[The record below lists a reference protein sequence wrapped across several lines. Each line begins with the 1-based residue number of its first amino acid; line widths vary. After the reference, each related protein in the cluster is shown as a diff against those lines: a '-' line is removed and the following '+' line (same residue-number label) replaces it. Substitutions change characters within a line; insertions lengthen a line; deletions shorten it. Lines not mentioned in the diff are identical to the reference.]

1 MNAAP
6 AAPNLLV
13 PMNVDALAVGADWN
27 SWMLHVP
34 DFATGMNQGNF
45 LGYQQL
51 AADMWQESKC
61 PYQPGVHLRWA
72 LPDGIAQG
80 SAADGG
86 EPDYIQVPDRWAIV
100 RLSGAESQTEPPGI
114 RAWMVESD
122 FVSET
127 PAGTTQWPVMPTT
140 SDRTPASFQY
150 VRYVGRQLD
159 FRSWPST
166 AAASY
171 LGDLHAKLT
180 AVGYGSATFAAY
192 YPVCSSVF
200 GFVDD
205 LSDFPGASAGNSVQL
220 TYLVAGW
227 YFDPAADVLS
237 GHANTNSEP
246 HRWQDRMASLRWAWY
261 DETPDGDAPP
271 PPVPQPTSTIIHG
284 FVSQVTWTGPG
295 TRYGYGHGRS
305 VSPKLAV
312 GSSSLDALAAV
323 LAANPSGDLDGA
335 ELERLLVAFQNDIL
349 SIYDKDADAATIVSE
364 LDELLHAASFGSRS
378 TGTVYEIRRADANA
392 PASAAPSGD
401 AAAAIA
407 LPGDLGDQLTAIN
420 RLQSAADTTA
430 AELTSHRQQY
440 FYVWHKRADSVA
452 VDDAVLPRIAGNI
465 TAATESLRDLT
476 AQVDGAKKA
485 IKDSL
490 ARYLPGYELVP
501 RSGAR
506 YWCPSDISLLVTNA
520 GRTFRQGEDGQYSQ
534 TGNLPCRVTGDTLT
548 ALRLTPADGNPV
560 LIQTD
565 EITADVPP
573 HAADAASRRF
583 DKAIS
588 PDLGALLLETVLL
601 DPDLAMYLAGKF
613 GQNAGVSVAALA
625 ASIRA
630 CQAINWN
637 APADQTLPDLS
648 GYRGR
653 TPCPAAVTYWL
664 SGDGTPGNPWVPIM
678 MQWQLAW
685 YPAYQSGP
693 GVPGALQAWSF
704 DGTDYRLDPGY
715 QPPAEPVST
724 LDGITVVTPTPVWN
738 LQRRLVDYNIA
749 RPDNPDSAAIEEL
762 ISALST
768 IDVLSQNAGGAN
780 LSLTMLDQTLQLP
793 PISRDTGGL
802 AEAADGGT
810 VVDLIDRRY
819 ETAPWA
825 AARLAVNQYF
835 PIRAGHVRV
844 TRVNVVDAF
853 GQFVSLPDDAVRNPT
868 VSTQLASAVE
878 GQHVQ
883 LRPRLSQHARLLLSF
898 VSAADDAVVTGPDPA
913 TTPVCGWLIVNHL
926 DQSLLLS
933 SARGAVLGKL
943 RLDAR
948 QLRVLWDSD
957 PVPGSAEDAPAW
969 PIANPHLRALRAG
982 LLQLAGADFWHLLS
996 YLEQVEE
1003 KINPPGSQVNSK
1015 VAALMGM
1022 PIAVV
1027 RAGLQIQLDGA
1038 PVHDQSEATDKP
1050 EDHGYS
1056 EIGYPIALGDLSQL
1070 DDGLF
1075 GYFTPPA
1082 GAGSRPTFGDGAF
1095 GDEAN
1100 GDGTDYGTLYVPG
1113 GGDVSSWTGHFM
1125 VQPDPDRSPVRL
1137 APYANGEPAAPAYVT
1152 LLMDPRLA
1160 VKARTGVLPAKAVT
1174 LPVQDTSAVLASHEL
1189 FLQSNP
1195 VLTSA
1200 REFAMPHPAK
1210 SYGTWSWLTLQRDP
1224 GSHDGFPA
1232 VWRETTDFGQR
1243 TGSAGLPVYP
1253 LLIRDGWLR
1262 LRVPSASGAAIIYFT
1277 VVGGTSLVAAGN
1289 TVQLTWAAQLPDS
1302 GHRLQLKAG
1311 EGPAAQVPNQSPGF
1325 PQAIQ
1330 ATTNFTL
1337 TLMKGDDEVDQ
1348 QQLTVRVLPS

>member
-1 MNAAP
+1 MNMAP
-6 AAPNLLV
+6 DAPNLLV
-13 PMNVDALAVGADWN
+13 PMNVDALAVGADSN

-72 LPDGIAQG
+72 LPDGITQG
-80 SAADGG
+80 SATDGG
-86 EPDYIQVPDRWAIV
+86 EPDYTVVPDRWAIV
-100 RLSGAESQTEPPGI
+100 RLSGAASQTEPPGI

-127 PAGTTQWPVMPTT
+127 PAGTTQWPVMPAT
-140 SDRTPASFQY
+140 SDPTSASFQY

-159 FRSWPST
+159 FGNWPST
-166 AAASY
+166 ATASY

-227 YFDPAADVLS
+227 YSDPAADVLS
-237 GHANTNSEP
+237 GYANTDAGP

-261 DETPDGDAPP
+261 DETPGGGDAPP
-271 PPVPQPTSTIIHG
+271 PPVPQPASTIIHG

-295 TRYGYGHGRS
+295 TRYRYGPGQS

-323 LAANPSGDLDGA
+323 IAANSSGNLDGA
-335 ELERLLVAFQNDIL
+335 ELERLLVAFQNDLL

-364 LDELLHAASFGSRS
+364 LNELLHAASFGSRS

-392 PASAAPSGD
+392 PASAMLSGD
-401 AAAAIA
+401 AAATIA
-407 LPGDLGDQLTAIN
+407 LPGDVGDRLTTIN
-420 RLQSAADTTA
+420 QLQSAADTTA
-430 AELTSHRQQY
+430 AELTSYRQQY
-440 FYVWHKRADSVA
+440 FYVWHKKADGVA
-452 VDDAVLPRIAGNI
+452 VDDAVLAQIAGNI
-465 TAATESLRDLT
+465 TAAAGSLRGLT
-476 AQVDGAKKA
+476 AQVGDAKKA
-485 IKDSL
+485 IKESL
-490 ARYLPGYELVP
+490 ATYLPAYELVP
-501 RSGAR
+501 RSDAR
-506 YWCPSDISLLVTNA
+506 YWCPSDISLLITNA

-548 ALRLTPADGNPV
+548 ALRFSPPGGNPV
-560 LIQTD
+560 IIQTD
-565 EITADVPP
+565 EIGADVPP
-573 HAADAASRRF
+573 HAAASSSHRF
-583 DKAIS
+583 DEAIV
-588 PDLGALLLETVLL
+588 PDLRALLLETVLL
-601 DPDLAMYLAGKF
+601 DPDQATYLAGKF
-613 GQNAGVSVAALA
+613 GQNAGISVTALA
-625 ASIRA
+625 ARIQER
-630 CQAINWN
+630 QAINWN

-648 GYRGR
+648 GYQGR

-664 SGDGTPGNPWVPIM
+664 SGDGTTLGNPWVPIM

-685 YPAYQSGP
+685 YPAYQSGA
-693 GVPGALQAWSF
+693 GVPGALQAWTF
-704 DGTDYRLDPGY
+704 DGTDYQLDPGY
-715 QPPAEPVST
+715 QPPADPVSA

-738 LQRRLVDYNIA
+738 LQRRLQDYNIA
-749 RPDNPDSAAIEEL
+749 RPDNPDSAAIKEL
-762 ISALST
+762 VSALST
-768 IDVLSQNAGGAN
+768 IDVLSQNVGGAN

-825 AARLAVNQYF
+825 AARLAGDQYF
-835 PIRAGHVRV
+835 PVRAGHARV

-853 GQFVSLPDDAVRNPT
+853 GQFVSLPHDAVANPT
-868 VSTQLASAVE
+868 VSTQLASAIA
-878 GQHVQ
+878 GHVQ

-913 TTPVCGWLIVNHL
+913 TTPVCGWLVVNHL

-933 SARGAVLGKL
+933 SASGAVLGKL

-948 QLRVLWDSD
+948 QQQVLWDPD
-957 PVPGSAEDAPAW
+957 PVPGSAEDAPAQ
-969 PIANPHLRALRAG
+969 PIANPHLGALQAAVLG
-982 LLQLAGADFWHLLS
+982 LAGADFEHLLS

-1038 PVHDQSEATDKP
+1038 PVHDQGAAATGKP
-1050 EDHGYS
+1050 EDYGYS

-1075 GYFTPPA
+1075 GYFTPRT
-1082 GAGSRPTFGDGAF
+1082 GAGSPGAK
-1095 GDEAN
+1095 
-1100 GDGTDYGTLYVPG
+1100 GDGTYYGTLYVPG
-1113 GGDVSSWTGHFM
+1113 GADVSSWTGHFIE
-1125 VQPDPDRSPVRL
+1125 QPDPGHPPVRL
-1137 APYANGEPAAPAYVT
+1137 APYADGEPAAPAYVT

-1160 VKARTGVLPAKAVT
+1160 VKARSGVLPAKAVT

-1189 FLQSNP
+1189 FLQSSP

-1200 REFAMPHPAK
+1200 QAFAMPHPDK
-1210 SYGTWSWLTLQRDP
+1210 SYGTWSWLTLHRDQTA
-1224 GSHDGFPA
+1224 GDGFPA
-1232 VWRETTDFGQR
+1232 VWQETTDFGQR

-1253 LLIRDGWLR
+1253 LLIQDGWLR

-1277 VVGGTSLVAAGN
+1277 IVGGTGLVAAGS
-1289 TVQLTWAAQLPDS
+1289 TVQLTWAAQLPDP
-1302 GHRLQLKAG
+1302 GHHLQLTAG
-1311 EGPAAQVPNQSPGF
+1311 DGPAAQVPNQSPGF
-1325 PQAIQ
+1325 SQVIQ

-1337 TLMKGDDEVDQ
+1337 TLMKGDDEVDRQ
-1348 QQLTVRVLPS
+1348 ELTVRVRPS